1 MSKYK
6 LLRDSIQELKR
17 EASEKGGSNPRAQMI
32 LDLIADCEVM
42 QAQVAQ
48 LEIALEVVKTV
59 LESDDPAIAD
69 TIWVPDHVSLS
80 ETLYDYICSALSAY
94 HKQGNLAMSEQYYV
108 VPHPKLKRD
117 YKGRI
122 VRTTRE
128 LKNGWGVIPVGAV
141 ATISNQSP
149 KGLSLTLNAC
159 GCCGLKAI
167 ISHVSANSF
176 EFIEPI
182 AQQRGGV

>member
-1 MSKYK
+1 
-6 LLRDSIQELKR
+6 
-17 EASEKGGSNPRAQMI
+17 
-32 LDLIADCEVM
+32 
-42 QAQVAQ
+42 
-48 LEIALEVVKTV
+48 
-59 LESDDPAIAD
+59 
-69 TIWVPDHVSLS
+69 
-80 ETLYDYICSALSAY
+80 
-94 HKQGNLAMSEQYYV
+94 MSEQYYV

-149 KGLSLTLNAC
+149 KGSSLTLNAC

-167 ISHVSANSF
+167 ISHVSADSF

-182 AQQRGGV
+182 AQQRGVR

>member
-1 MSKYK
+1 MSKYQ
-6 LLRDSIQELKR
+6 LLRDSMQELKR

-32 LDLIADCEVM
+32 LDLITDYEAM
-42 QAQVAQ
+42 QAEFDQ
-48 LEIALEVVKTV
+48 LEK
-59 LESDDPAIAD
+59 
-69 TIWVPDHVSLS
+69 
-80 ETLYDYICSALSAY
+80 ALSAY

-149 KGLSLTLNAC
+149 KGSSLTLNAC

-167 ISHVSANSF
+167 ISHVSADSF

-182 AQQRGGV
+182 AQQRGDV